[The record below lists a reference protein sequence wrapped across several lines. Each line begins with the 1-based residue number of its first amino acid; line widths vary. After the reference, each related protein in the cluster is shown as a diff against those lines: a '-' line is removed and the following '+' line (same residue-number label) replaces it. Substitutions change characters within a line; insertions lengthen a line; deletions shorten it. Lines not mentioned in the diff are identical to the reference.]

1 VVFKERY
8 KELRILVDVKLRK
21 LNTEIINRYRSHR
34 FISSIYKL
42 VQKGSDVEVEEEE
55 EEENMSLDSDDDD
68 DDDDEGTEHGG
79 PQHCCVCAKTMN
91 RENIAVLSC
100 CGHVGHLS
108 CVEESVAKNQ
118 TCGYSITASQHKSKH
133 KHNSKQKSTSK
144 SKSKSKSNQTS
155 SNNLNAITLPCSVNA
170 SAADIIP
177 VRVLGCKR
185 DLPQKHLGASPSGK
199 YGAKVTALIHLIQS
213 LLLAEEDTS
222 KEDKQHGDVRV
233 VLFVQYSDL
242 MHNIKQILVQEGIP
256 TVAVEGSTTQ
266 EIIRADK
273 AISGFKDRFLSS
285 WSERV
290 LILNSSD
297 VSASGVT
304 LVRANHVIFL
314 HPLFAANQHEFD
326 SKERQAIGRVRRPGQ
341 ERDIHLYRFY
351 VEHSLDHEIL
361 QDRYNISYLVLVKFF
376 SVFFNF

>member
-1 VVFKERY
+1 
-8 KELRILVDVKLRK
+8 
-21 LNTEIINRYRSHR
+21 
-34 FISSIYKL
+34 
-42 VQKGSDVEVEEEE
+42 
-55 EEENMSLDSDDDD
+55 
-68 DDDDEGTEHGG
+68 
-79 PQHCCVCAKTMN
+79 
-91 RENIAVLSC
+91 
-100 CGHVGHLS
+100 
-108 CVEESVAKNQ
+108 
-118 TCGYSITASQHKSKH
+118 
-133 KHNSKQKSTSK
+133 
-144 SKSKSKSNQTS
+144 
-155 SNNLNAITLPCSVNA
+155 
-170 SAADIIP
+170 
-177 VRVLGCKR
+177 
-185 DLPQKHLGASPSGK
+185 
-199 YGAKVTALIHLIQS
+199 
-213 LLLAEEDTS
+213 LLAEEDTS

>member
-1 VVFKERY
+1 MVFKERY

-42 VQKGSDVEVEEEE
+42 VQKGSDVEVEVG
-55 EEENMSLDSDDDD
+55 EENTSLDSDDDDDD

-79 PQHCCVCAKTMN
+79 PQHCCVCAKTMK

-118 TCGYSITASQHKSKH
+118 TCGYSITASRHQSKH
-133 KHNSKQKSTSK
+133 KSTST
-144 SKSKSKSNQTS
+144 NV
-155 SNNLNAITLPCSVNA
+155 ITLPCSVNA

-185 DLPQKHLGASPSGK
+185 DLPKKHLGASPSGK

-213 LLLAEEDTS
+213 LLLAEEDAS
-222 KEDKQHGDVRV
+222 KEDQQEGDVRV

-273 AISGFKDRFLSS
+273 AIIGFKDRFLSS

-361 QDRYNISYLVLVKFF
+361 QERYNILHLVLV
-376 SVFFNF
+376 